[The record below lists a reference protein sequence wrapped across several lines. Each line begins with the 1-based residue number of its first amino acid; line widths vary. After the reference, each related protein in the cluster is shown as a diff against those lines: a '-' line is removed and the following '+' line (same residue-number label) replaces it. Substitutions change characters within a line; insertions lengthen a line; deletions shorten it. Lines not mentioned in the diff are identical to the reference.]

1 MHIWFIMDGNRR
13 WAKSIWMPKFYWHK
27 KWVENLESLLDY
39 LPKYW
44 VKFATVYAL
53 STENMQREESEL
65 KDLFKLIETFAK
77 KQKLFEKNQVKFNFI
92 WKLDQFPES
101 TKNAILD
108 LKEFTKNFERLNF
121 QVAINY
127 WWKDELVRTFKKLKE
142 SWEEISEESI
152 SKYLDNPEYPDP
164 EMIIRTWWK
173 KRMSNFLIWQWAY
186 SEHYYLDKFWP
197 QFKEKDFIGALNFLK
212 WAGKNFWK

>member
-1 MHIWFIMDGNRR
+1 MDGNRR

-44 VKFATVYAL
+44 VKYATVYAL

-65 KDLFKLIETFAK
+65 KDLFKLIESFAK
-77 KQKLFEKNQVKFNFI
+77 KKKLFEKNDVNFNYI
-92 WKLDQFPES
+92 GKLDQFPES
-101 TKNAILD
+101 TKNAILE
-108 LKEFTKNFERLNF
+108 LKEFTKNFKTLNF

-127 WWKDELVRTFKKLKE
+127 WWKDELVRCFKKLKE
-142 SWEEISEESI
+142 SWEEITEENI
-152 SKYLDNPEYPDP
+152 SKYLDNPDFPDP

-173 KRMSNFLIWQWAY
+173 KRISNFLLWQSAY
-186 SEHYYLDKFWP
+186 SEFYFIDKMWP
-197 QFKEKDFIGALNFLK
+197 EFKEEDFVKALEFLK
-212 WAGKNFWK
+212 WAWKNFGK